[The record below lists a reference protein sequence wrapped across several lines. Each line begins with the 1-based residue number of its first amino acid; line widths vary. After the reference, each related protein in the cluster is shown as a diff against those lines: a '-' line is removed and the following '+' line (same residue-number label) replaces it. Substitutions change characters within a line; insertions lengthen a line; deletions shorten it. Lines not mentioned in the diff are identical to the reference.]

1 MTKKVMLSVASV
13 FLVFGMGAAAAAGPC
28 STTGKDAGS
37 GPTPG
42 YTGATVGTAPNKE
55 TSESTTHPPT
65 DVMNKAA
72 GSTATSSED
81 AQRQMQGKPTA
92 AEEARGKKAAR
103 NDQDC

>member
-1 MTKKVMLSVASV
+1 MLCVASA
-13 FLVFGMGAAAAAGPC
+13 FLLFGVSAASAGPC

-55 TSESTTHPPT
+55 TSDSTTHPPT